1 MHPQSCDSTC
11 VSTQLAASGVSAV
24 VIMRYEDKTFLLLAP
39 LKNNFPHGVHRA
51 HPLHLPG
58 RCSQQLQRGSA
69 CGLPVHGCALSK
81 HKQPRPPKSSYR
93 CGPVWILRCILTV
106 TIIIVISSRTITC
119 TAHIVNNMRQL
130 YAANLLAVVCLD
142 VDVRNY
148 YIASVVWSLWP

>member
-1 MHPQSCDSTC
+1 MASTELILSIFQAG
-11 VSTQLAASGVSAV
+11 VLSNFSGEVPV
-24 VIMRYEDKTFLLLAP
+24 
-39 LKNNFPHGVHRA
+39 
-51 HPLHLPG
+51 
-58 RCSQQLQRGSA
+58 GS
-69 CGLPVHGCALSK
+69 LSMDVPYPNTNK
-81 HKQPRPPKSSYR
+81 PRPPKSSYR